1 MTKDSIELNKLN
13 EKESKVY
20 KTLEEGRLNVIEHD
34 DCCVI
39 SKAKIA
45 VTACGI
51 FLLIGVFALFIRM
64 SVTE

>member
-20 KTLEEGRLNVIEHD
+20 KTLEEGKLNVIEHD
-34 DCCVI
+34 DYCVI